1 MIRSLAFVLCVIA
14 LPASAQSAY
23 KCSDGKSGSVYQS
36 TPCAG
41 GTEQKRWNAPA
52 ASPAQVGRDDVD
64 AQERSEPSLGAQMI
78 TSTGKP
84 NPEACARAKHIRD
97 QASADASMK
106 GEREFHATLQRNVV
120 TACK

>member
-1 MIRSLAFVLCVIA
+1 MIRCLAVVLCVIA

-41 GTEQKRWNAPA
+41 GAEQKRWNAPA
-52 ASPAQVGRDDVD
+52 ASSGQASQD
-64 AQERSEPSLGAQMI
+64 AVEARATSEPSLGAQMI
-78 TSTGKP
+78 TFSGQP
-84 NPEACARAKHIRD
+84 SPEACARAKHIRD

-106 GEREFHATLQRNVV
+106 GEREFHETLQRNVV